1 MNTDS
6 KDGKTLEEIVAQIQ
20 SQMNAQSSQLNSQ
33 NALIA
38 TILERMPLVAP
49 APHTP
54 MTTSTGPQQTPPPRS
69 TPLPTIPE
77 SAQSPLSIATR
88 RSLFVEGPSVPAPG
102 PAASVASNAADSES
116 LSGTTS
122 SLLGAMDAPSPI
134 LVKILVDGKPTF
146 TGKTMA
152 DKADARGF
160 LRSVKRWMLASLKHE
175 SDAARV
181 EVFRS
186 MLLGPAGKWFEGVQT
201 SHEEHGSTL
210 TLQQAFD
217 AFIKTYEGTVSLKMA
232 EAQLNNLV
240 YGRGECKDLI
250 SLESEFDRLT
260 RMCYPGAETSKVANR
275 LIANIYSDI
284 IFRGDKGLWEKA
296 MEADPDTL
304 EEWKAATQN
313 AWAILQKRNVSP
325 GGSGG
330 RSMHGSAPLYTA
342 TGLTP
347 RATATVKLQ
356 QAQHTETKSNS
367 VGETLDDSEGVT
379 EEELAE
385 VDPKKVVRYGAHL
398 TQEQRV
404 SLMRLG
410 KCWICLQKG
419 HIAKVCPQAGKNGYP
434 RKPKVEDLKA

>member
-1 MNTDS
+1 M
-6 KDGKTLEEIVAQIQ
+6 Q
-20 SQMNAQSSQLNSQ
+20 SQMDAQKSQIDAQ
-33 NALIA
+33 NALLA
-38 TILERMPLVAP
+38 MWAERMSLVAP

-54 MTTSTGPQQTPPPRS
+54 MTTPTGPPQTPPPRS

-77 SAQSPLSIATR
+77 SAQSPASR
-88 RSLFVEGPSVPAPG
+88 RALFVEGPPVPAPG
-102 PAASVASNAADSES
+102 PAASAASNAAET
-116 LSGTTS
+116 LSPIQGTTS
-122 SLLGAMDAPSPI
+122 SLLGAMDAPSPLLLQI
-134 LVKILVDGKPTF
+134 LVNAKPTF
-146 TGKTMA
+146 SGKTTA
-152 DKADARGF
+152 DKGDARGF
-160 LRSVKRWMLASLKHE
+160 LRSVNRWMQASLKHE

-186 MLLGPAGKWFEGVQT
+186 MLLGPAGKWFEGLQT
-201 SHEEHGSTL
+201 SHEMSGSTL

-217 AFIKTYEGTVSLKMA
+217 AFIKTYEGTVSHKMA

-250 SLESEFDRLT
+250 SLDSEFDRLAQ
-260 RMCYPGAETSKVANR
+260 MCYPGAESSNPAN
-275 LIANIYSDI
+275 LLLANIYSAI
-284 IFRGDKGLWEKA
+284 LQRGDPQLWEKA
-296 MEADPDTL
+296 MDAQPRTL
-304 EEWKAATQN
+304 EEWKAAAQN
-313 AWAILQKRNVSP
+313 AWAILQKLNASW

-330 RSMHGSAPLYTA
+330 RSNFKHASTPFYPA

-356 QAQHTETKSNS
+356 QVQHTETKSDS
-367 VGETLDDSEGVT
+367 AGETLDEGLT

-385 VDPKKVVRYGAHL
+385 ANAKKAVRYGSHL

-410 KCWICLQKG
+410 KCWNCLQKG

-434 RKPKVEDLKA
+434 RKPKAEDLKA